1 MTISNHTKSRPS
13 SPSYAVQRSMAY
25 TYRRAKQ
32 GRSAENP
39 LKLPGIYGLG
49 FSEPQMVMLY
59 LPDPNAFFFYKFV

>member
-13 SPSYAVQRSMAY
+13 SPSYAVQQSM
-25 TYRRAKQ
+25 AKQ

-39 LKLPGIYGLG
+39 LELPGIYGLG

>member
-39 LKLPGIYGLG
+39 LKLPGICGLG
-49 FSEPQMVMLY
+49 FSEPQMMLSY
-59 LPDPNAFFFYKFV
+59 LLDLNAFFYKFV